1 MDKKIIGRHEL
12 ISILDLELFDLDAK
26 IDTGADTSALHCNHL
41 EIDKKNNT
49 VSFSLLDKVHEAYHG
64 KRLTLPLHKIKKVK
78 SSNGQIQYRPSVKVN
93 ILFMGE
99 KYKTIISLTDRTD
112 MIFPM
117 LIGRSF
123 LKDRFIV
130 DVSQDYVTREV

>member
-1 MDKKIIGRHEL
+1 
-12 ISILDLELFDLDAK
+12 
-26 IDTGADTSALHCNHL
+26 
-41 EIDKKNNT
+41 
-49 VSFSLLDKVHEAYHG
+49 
-64 KRLTLPLHKIKKVK
+64 
-78 SSNGQIQYRPSVKVN
+78 
-93 ILFMGE
+93 MGE